1 MPERPTQPVL
11 IADGHRLFRT
21 TLRAA
26 LTARGLDAHELPLAD
41 RDALLAEAAGFDTAV
56 VVLDLS
62 LEQHLSV
69 GPPAGLPA
77 DTGERPGLVAAL
89 HVLGHRPVVIRGGH
103 DEPAMA
109 AAVAGGAVGSV
120 TRSTPFEHLLRLVLR
135 AAAGD
140 PVMTGVERNHWLSRH
155 RHLRDR
161 QLRFTGLTERLTTR
175 EREILGLLAEGHGA
189 AAIAT
194 RSELPED
201 AVRAEIRA
209 ILATLEVSSQLEA
222 AVLMRDDPARHH
234 ILDGL
239 PGAPRRSPVD
249 RRVIR

>member
-1 MPERPTQPVL
+1 MPERRTHPVL

-21 TLRAA
+21 TLQAA

-41 RDALLAEAAGFDTAV
+41 RDALLAGAAGFESAV

-62 LEQHLSV
+62 LEEHL
-69 GPPAGLPA
+69 PAG
-77 DTGERPGLVAAL
+77 TGERPGLVAAL
-89 HVLGHRPVVIRGGH
+89 HGLGHRPVVIRGGH
-103 DEPAMA
+103 DEAAMA

-120 TRSTPFEHLLRLVLR
+120 TRSTPFDHLLHLVLR
-135 AAAGD
+135 AADGEPA
-140 PVMTGVERNHWLSRH
+140 MTGVERRHWLSRH
-155 RHLRDR
+155 QHLRDR
-161 QLRFTGLTERLTTR
+161 QLRFTELTERLSTR

-189 AAIAT
+189 AAIAA
-194 RSELPED
+194 RSDLPED

-222 AVLMRDDPARHH
+222 VVLVRDDPARHR

-239 PGAPRRSPVD
+239 AAAPRRSSTD

>member
-1 MPERPTQPVL
+1 MPERRTHPVL

-21 TLRAA
+21 TLGAA
-26 LTARGLDAHELPLAD
+26 LTATGLDAHELPLAD
-41 RDALLAEAAGFDTAV
+41 RDALLADAAGFDTTV

-62 LEQHLSV
+62 LDEHL
-69 GPPAGLPA
+69 PAG
-77 DTGERPGLVAAL
+77 TGERPGLVAAL
-89 HVLGHRPVVIRGGH
+89 HGLGHRPVVIRGSH
-103 DEPAMA
+103 DEAAMA

-120 TRSTPFEHLLRLVLR
+120 TRSTPFEHLLQLVLR
-135 AAAGD
+135 AADGE
-140 PVMTGVERNHWLSRH
+140 PVMTGVERRHWLSRH

-161 QLRFTGLTERLTTR
+161 QLRFTELTERLSTR

-189 AAIAT
+189 AAIAAL
-194 RSELPED
+194 SDLPED

-209 ILATLEVSSQLEA
+209 ILTTLEVGSQLEA
-222 AVLMRDDPARHH
+222 AALMHDDPVRHH

-239 PGAPRRSPVD
+239 TAAPRRSSTD